1 MAAGTKV
8 EEECVERSIAELA
21 AVYASELVAYRKG
34 APFDLIGASFGST
47 LAHQIGLAAQR
58 LGGNPRRLVLIEP
71 PPPGPFPRGMRY
83 LGQGRK
89 VTLHD
94 AAEAC
99 LLIRATAEA
108 AAQRPERGADA
119 EADQPPPTNKTT
131 EELLAELRDLPDAA
145 LGYFIT
151 KAFPTMGRSEEEAVR
166 TTSRTLHVVRHM
178 QTLVFHEWME
188 RKDPLPR
195 FTGPDGSAAI
205 FVVKATRRK
214 EWLQKLFGSVSG
226 DLLDAVEPAAAGEGG
241 GGTDDEGGGA
251 AAAAAGEPNAAAAA
265 VTSALR
271 SWNPVKRAAAAAM
284 TAQAKAEFDEVCEVR
299 RDRTTLLGPSALEIY
314 VPGNHTHV
322 SAMSMCVSYR
332 DANFRANVE
341 RFLAPDAPTPPPLRP
356 TGAAQCVAPL
366 QNMAERVDAQVDV
379 PRWLPELVFGDL
391 DELRSAVK
399 RPGVNMEDFV

>member
-1 MAAGTKV
+1 MRCLAPLAPTLAPGVSVGATSATSTASATLGMALLTPSV
-8 EEECVERSIAELA
+8 
-21 AVYASELVAYRKG
+21 
-34 APFDLIGASFGST
+34 GASFGST

-195 FTGPDGSAAI
+195 FTGPDGDVYRPVLAA
-205 FVVKATRRK
+205 
-214 EWLQKLFGSVSG
+214 E
-226 DLLDAVEPAAAGEGG
+226 AGE
-241 GGTDDEGGGA
+241 
-251 AAAAAGEPNAAAAA
+251 
-265 VTSALR
+265 
-271 SWNPVKRAAAAAM
+271 
-284 TAQAKAEFDEVCEVR
+284 C
-299 RDRTTLLGPSALEIY
+299 
-314 VPGNHTHV
+314 
-322 SAMSMCVSYR
+322 MS
-332 DANFRANVE
+332 
-341 RFLAPDAPTPPPLRP
+341 T
-356 TGAAQCVAPL
+356 
-366 QNMAERVDAQVDV
+366 
-379 PRWLPELVFGDL
+379 
-391 DELRSAVK
+391 
-399 RPGVNMEDFV
+399 